1 MTSDI
6 DSTVEAA
13 GPLAAV
19 AELLVG
25 LSGQLER
32 WQAELALA
40 QAQVR
45 SLTEQNEQNERSGS
59 SESSR
64 LREQGCPATLSCE
77 EAVGLVVAVLAGDTQ
92 GVRHVRHVRSSDSAF
107 LDRLRARGVVR
118 PSPRLSVR
126 ELLSCPVSPEET
138 ASGEDNCLVRT
149 VRTVWTELDEV
160 LIIDEAMALIP
171 APDAVHVTVVQN
183 PSVVRQLVLFF
194 EAARAQAAHPAESVP
209 IPGTEVE
216 LKQRIVRMLAEG
228 AKDETVARRLGI
240 SLRTCRRHIAEILH
254 QLGASSRFQAGVRA
268 ATLGAV
274 PVLGQR

>member
-1 MTSDI
+1 MSSDI
-6 DSTVEAA
+6 GSTVEAA
-13 GPLAAV
+13 GSLAGV
-19 AELLVG
+19 AELLVS

-45 SLTEQNEQNERSGS
+45 ALTEQSER
-59 SESSR
+59 R
-64 LREQGCPATLSCE
+64 RREEGRPAVLTCE
-77 EAVGLVVAVLAGDTQ
+77 EAVRLVVAVLAEGAQ
-92 GVRHVRHVRSSDSAF
+92 CVRHVRASDSTF
-107 LDRLRARGVVR
+107 LDRLRARGTAW
-118 PSPRLSVR
+118 PPRMSVR
-126 ELLSCPVSPEET
+126 QLLSCPTSLELLAP
-138 ASGEDNCLVRT
+138 GEGNCL

-160 LIIDEAMALIP
+160 LIIDEALALIP
-171 APDAVHVTVVQN
+171 APGAVRVTVVRH
-183 PSVVRQLVLFF
+183 PVVVRQLALFF
-194 EAARAQAAHPAESVP
+194 EAAWAQGAHPRESVL

-240 SLRTCRRHIAEILH
+240 SLRTCRRHIAEILE

-274 PVLGQR
+274 PTPGPR